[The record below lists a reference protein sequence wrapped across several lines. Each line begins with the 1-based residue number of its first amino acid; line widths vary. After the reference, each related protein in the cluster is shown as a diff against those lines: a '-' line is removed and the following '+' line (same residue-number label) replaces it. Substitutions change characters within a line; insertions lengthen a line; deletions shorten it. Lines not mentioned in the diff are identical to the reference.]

1 MKPLA
6 VGQFLVVDPR
16 ICHGKLIFRGT
27 RVPVEAVLSFL
38 AQGETLEEILQS
50 WPELKRAAV
59 EEAIRLAAA
68 AWPELLRKSVE
79 QAIRPL
85 AAALTKRQTRSVDA
99 IHDPAHPG
107 RSA

>member
-6 VGQFLVVDPR
+6 VGQFLIVDPR
-16 ICHGKLIFRGT
+16 ICHGKLTFKGT

-38 AQGETLEEILQS
+38 VQGETIEQILQS

-68 AWPELLRKSVE
+68 AWPELLREPVE
-79 QAIRPL
+79 EAIRSL

-99 IHDPAHPG
+99 IHEPAHPG